1 MSVSRALA
9 RPAFRGLLAGQVVS
23 IAGDRLNYLA
33 LVALLSAHAARDGS
47 AADRPALLAALAWAM
62 LGPSLVVSPWAGAV
76 VDRRPLVP
84 TLLVTDLAR
93 AFVVAAIPFAYAAGG
108 SLLPVFALV
117 ALAFTLNA
125 FFLPARSALPPHLVP
140 PEALAAG
147 NAVLVLGGVV
157 ATVVGTA
164 IGGPLVDR
172 LGPPVALWIDAA
184 TYGVS
189 VLALATILRAG
200 VVAPPPVEAVAPGA
214 ESAAPSVGRAIA
226 RALADTREG
235 WRIALATP
243 AARGPLFAAI
253 ATWIAGGVLHVAG
266 TTHVQRGGVAVTGL
280 GLLLAS
286 LALGA
291 VVGTAAALVREGRR
305 TRTQLAA
312 QQVDPDA
319 DAPTPP
325 ERGGMLAVGL
335 LGSGAG
341 LLGFAAAGSLPAMA
355 VAGFVVGLFAAPVF
369 FLAETALQEA
379 VPAGARGRV
388 FAARDVLSRGAFLLT
403 AAAAAPLVR
412 ARGDALTIAAGAA
425 LLIALGIIAA
435 ATGRARPA
443 ART

>member
-1 MSVSRALA
+1 MSAPRALA

-33 LVALLSAHAARDGS
+33 LVALLAAHAARTGE
-47 AADRPALLAALAWAM
+47 DRATLLAALAWAM
-62 LGPSLVVSPWAGAV
+62 LGPSLFVSPWAGAI

-84 TLLVTDLAR
+84 TLLVTDAAR
-93 AFVVAAIPFAYAAGG
+93 ALVVAAIPFAYFATGALG
-108 SLLPVFALV
+108 PVFALV

-140 PEALAAG
+140 PEALVAG

-157 ATVVGTA
+157 ATVIGTA

-172 LGPPVALWIDAA
+172 FGPPVALWLDAA

-200 VVAPPPVEAVAPGA
+200 VAARPPARAAAASGGGDGGPGA
-214 ESAAPSVGRAIA
+214 GVAGAIVRAFA
-226 RALADTREG
+226 EAREG
-235 WRIALATP
+235 WRIALALP
-243 AARGPLFAAI
+243 AARGPLVAAI

-280 GLLLAS
+280 GLLLAA

-291 VVGTAAALVREGRR
+291 VAGTAWALAREGRR
-305 TRTQLAA
+305 TRVPVAS
-312 QQVDPDA
+312 
-319 DAPTPP
+319 DAPPD
-325 ERGGMLAVGL
+325 RGGMLAIGL
-335 LGSGAG
+335 LGSGTG
-341 LLGFAAAGSLPAMA
+341 LLGFAAAGSLPVMA
-355 VAGFVVGLFAAPVF
+355 AAGFVVGLFAAPVF

-379 VPAGARGRV
+379 VPAGARARV

-403 AAAAAPLVR
+403 AAGAAPLAH
-412 ARGDALTIAAGAA
+412 ARGEAFTIAAGAA
-425 LLIALGIIAA
+425 LLLALGGVAA
-435 ATGRARPA
+435 GTSRSRRA
-443 ART
+443 

>member
-47 AADRPALLAALAWAM
+47 TADRPELLAALAWAM
-62 LGPSLVVSPWAGAV
+62 LGPSLLVSPWAGAV

-172 LGPPVALWIDAA
+172 LGPPVALWLDAA

-200 VVAPPPVEAVAPGA
+200 IVAAPPAIAPADAATAG
-214 ESAAPSVGRAIA
+214 APSAGRAIS

-280 GLLLAS
+280 LLAA

-291 VVGTAAALVREGRR
+291 VAGTAAALAREGRR
-305 TRTQLAA
+305 TRARLAV
-312 QQVDPDA
+312 QQVGWGA
-319 DAPTPP
+319 SPP
-325 ERGGMLAVGL
+325 ERGGMLVVGL

-412 ARGDALTIAAGAA
+412 ARGDAFTIAAGAA
-425 LLIALGIIAA
+425 LLIGLGVVAA
-435 ATGRARPA
+435 ATGRSRTPARG
-443 ART
+443 

>member
-47 AADRPALLAALAWAM
+47 TADRPELLAALAWAM
-62 LGPSLVVSPWAGAV
+62 LGPSLLVSPWAGAV

-172 LGPPVALWIDAA
+172 LGPPVALWLDAA

-200 VVAPPPVEAVAPGA
+200 IVAAPPAIAPADVATAG
-214 ESAAPSVGRAIA
+214 APSAGRAIG
-226 RALADTREG
+226 RALSDAREG

-280 GLLLAS
+280 GLLLAA

-291 VVGTAAALVREGRR
+291 VAGTAAALAREGRR
-305 TRTQLAA
+305 TRARLAV
-312 QQVDPDA
+312 QQVGLGA
-319 DAPTPP
+319 SPP

-341 LLGFAAAGSLPAMA
+341 LLGFAAAESLPAMA

-412 ARGDALTIAAGAA
+412 ARGDAFTIAAGAA
-425 LLIALGIIAA
+425 LLIALGLVAA
-435 ATGRARPA
+435 ATGRTRPA
-443 ART
+443 ARA